1 MNKHQINEKKDMQV
15 NELDVDAAL
24 ATLPE
29 EAGDFD
35 QKDQIVPRFKII
47 QALSGEVQ
55 RDKPQYVENAKVG
68 DFCLTSTREVFNG
81 RKGVTFV
88 PSAYRREYPV
98 FVPRDSGGGFIRI
111 GTEAEF
117 NALTPDDKGR
127 RITTEGH
134 EVVETGTYYG
144 FLVKEDGD
152 RAPVVLSMAKSAFK
166 CAKQLSTYLT
176 TYREQTKAGKRSVPP
191 YWRAFELTT
200 ISAQNK
206 AGQPY
211 ETWQIRPLTRTLELP
226 DGAALMEEAKQ
237 LREFVTKGSVKAD
250 HGVEE

>member
-1 MNKHQINEKKDMQV
+1 MSKHEVNEKKDMQV

-55 RDKPQYVENAKVG
+55 RDKPQYVDGAKVG
-68 DFCLTSTREVFNG
+68 DFCLTSTREVFDG

-98 FVPRDSGGGFIRI
+98 FIPQTKGGGFIRL
-111 GTEAEF
+111 GSEAEF
-117 NALTPDDKGR
+117 NALEANDKGQR
-127 RITTEGH
+127 LTAEGH

-144 FLVKEDGD
+144 FLVKADGESC
-152 RAPVVLSMAKSAFK
+152 PVVISMAKSAFK
-166 CAKQLSTYLT
+166 SAKQLGTYLT
-176 TYREQTKAGKRSVPP
+176 TYREQTKQGKRPVPP
-191 YWRAFELTT
+191 YWRAFELST

-206 AGQPY
+206 AGQTY
-211 ETWQIRPLTRTLELP
+211 ETWQIRPLMRTLELP
-226 DGAALMEEAKQ
+226 NGAALMEAAKEF
-237 LREFVTKGSVKAD
+237 REFALKGSVKAD
-250 HGVEE
+250 HGVDE